1 VGKEPTSLLG
11 RSISSAIREGT
22 QRLDEAAIAEPRR
35 EAGSLL
41 AHVLGRDRSFIIA
54 HADERLTD
62 EQCEALQFL
71 VERRANGEPLQYIT
85 AHQEFFKLDFEVT
98 PDVLIPRPETEL
110 IVETALEL
118 LPNDAEAYFA
128 DIGTGSGCIAIS
140 MLHELPPARAIAMD
154 ISPAALGVARR
165 NAERHKVIDRL
176 VLLESD
182 GLSALNANESFSLIA
197 SNPPYVSEDELRSV
211 QREVSYE
218 PYAALAAGPDGLSV
232 IRRLLTDVPLFLR
245 AGGYFVFEIG
255 FGQSEAVEKL
265 VDRRVW
271 KLLEIRE
278 DLQSIPRT
286 FVLQGK

>member
-1 VGKEPTSLLG
+1 MSLLG
-11 RSISSAIREGT
+11 LSISSAIREGA
-22 QRLDEAAIAEPRR
+22 RRMREADVAEPRR

-41 AHVLGRDRSFIIA
+41 AHILGRDRSFIVA
-54 HADERLTD
+54 HADDLLTD
-62 EQCEALQFL
+62 EQCNALLSL
-71 VERRANGEPLQYIT
+71 VERRASGEPLQYLT
-85 AHQEFFKLDFEVT
+85 THQEFFKLDFEVT

-118 LPNDAEAYFA
+118 LRDDPAPYFA

-140 MLHELPPARAIAMD
+140 MLQDLPGARAIATD
-154 ISPAALGVARR
+154 VSPAALRVAQR
-165 NAERHKVIDRL
+165 NAERHGVTDRL

-182 GLSALNANESFSLIA
+182 CFSALDANASLTLIA
-197 SNPPYVSEDELRSV
+197 SNPPYVSEDELKTV

-218 PYAALAAGPDGLSV
+218 PRAALAAGSDGLAV
-232 IRRLLTDVPLFLR
+232 IRRLLREARPFLR
-245 AGGYFVFEIG
+245 PGGYFVFEIG
-255 FGQSEAVEKL
+255 FGQSEAVERL

-278 DLQSIPRT
+278 DLQRIPRT

>member
-1 VGKEPTSLLG
+1 MSLSG

-22 QRLDEAAIAEPRR
+22 QRLHEAVIAEPRR

-41 AHVLGRDRSFIIA
+41 AHVLGRDQSFIIG
-54 HADERLTD
+54 HADEPLTT
-62 EQCEALQFL
+62 EQSEALQLL
-71 VERRANGEPLQYIT
+71 VERRASGEPLQYIT
-85 AHQEFFKLDFEVT
+85 ARQEFFKLDFEVT
-98 PDVLIPRPETEL
+98 PDVLIPRPETES
-110 IVETALEL
+110 IVEVALEL
-118 LPNDAEAYFA
+118 LQNNPEAYFA

-140 MLHELPPARAIAMD
+140 LLHELPAARAIAMD
-154 ISPAALGVARR
+154 ISRAALRVARR

-182 GLSALNANESFSLIA
+182 GLSVLDVNESFSLIA
-197 SNPPYVSEDELRSV
+197 SNPPYVSEDELKRV
-211 QREVSYE
+211 QREVSFE
-218 PYAALAAGPDGLSV
+218 PTAALAAGPDGLSV
-232 IRRLLTDVPLFLR
+232 IRRLLTDVPQFLR

-265 VDRRVW
+265 VDHRVW

-278 DLQSIPRT
+278 DLQRIPRT